1 MNNYA
6 TKYCFHPLAESDH
19 TLAVVMVYTCR
30 LHVGDAYYPLSL
42 HFHVSAIAPKPVYD
56 NLAMEPVRKY
66 QNTQINVED
75 FEAFIETG
83 ESEMLKQ
90 YEVWSYHCNFSA
102 YSSKF

>member
-1 MNNYA
+1 MPMHILIIQVIHTTNFDYLTILTSHILLNY
-6 TKYCFHPLAESDH
+6 TF
-19 TLAVVMVYTCR
+19 
-30 LHVGDAYYPLSL
+30 SL

-90 YEVWSYHCNFSA
+90 YEVWCYHRISCARFN
-102 YSSKF
+102 KF

>member
-1 MNNYA
+1 M
-6 TKYCFHPLAESDH
+6 H
-19 TLAVVMVYTCR
+19 TLIIQVIHTTSFDYLTI
-30 LHVGDAYYPLSL
+30 LTSHILLNYPLSL

-90 YEVWSYHCNFSA
+90 YEVWS
-102 YSSKF
+102 

>member
-1 MNNYA
+1 
-6 TKYCFHPLAESDH
+6 
-19 TLAVVMVYTCR
+19 MVYTCR
-30 LHVGDAYYPLSL
+30 LHVGDAYYTFSL

-90 YEVWSYHCNFSA
+90 YEVWSYHRIFCAHSN
-102 YSSKF
+102 KFTTVVCLKSIT

>member
-1 MNNYA
+1 M
-6 TKYCFHPLAESDH
+6 
-19 TLAVVMVYTCR
+19 
-30 LHVGDAYYPLSL
+30 

-90 YEVWSYHCNFSA
+90 YEVWSYHRIFCAHSN
-102 YSSKF
+102 KFTTVFCLKSIT